1 MKSTPKINFSQWWYE
16 LDQRA
21 KIALLVLFGL
31 LMVAL
36 CVVVILAVMSV
47 VQGGPAPTPT
57 PVPPPTAAPTKAPP
71 TPTPAPT
78 DTPAPTETP
87 TQEPTPTPPADAQGD
102 AGAYADGAAVE
113 DAPVGIDIRA
123 ASPGLDLTLA
133 LQSTQGVPDALDGW
147 AGDDEALLW
156 IALHEPIP
164 DPPTDYT
171 EWLYVLDLD
180 GDTETGRPPG
190 AARINPD
197 LGVEVALAVY
207 YDPATDAYATYL
219 LVWDSAQAAW
229 ANTGVEVRIFVD
241 DSRTVVGL
249 AVSLDALTQA
259 VETTSGVTVVP
270 EGAKGRAAALSGKGE
285 QRVIDF
291 FPDLPPE

>member
-31 LMVAL
+31 LLVAL
-36 CVVVILAVMSV
+36 CVVVVLAVMSV
-47 VQGGPAPTPT
+47 VQGGPAQTPTPT
-57 PVPPPTAAPTKAPP
+57 PPPTTAPTKAPP

-78 DTPAPTETP
+78 DTPAPTATP
-87 TQEPTPTPPADAQGD
+87 TQEPTPTPPVDAQDDIGT
-102 AGAYADGAAVE
+102 YADGEPVE
-113 DAPVGIDIRA
+113 DAPLGIDVRA

-133 LQSTQGVPDALDGW
+133 LQPTQGVPDALAGW

-156 IALHEPIP
+156 ITLHEPIP
-164 DPPTDYT
+164 DPPTAYT

-180 GDTETGRPPG
+180 GDAETGRPPG

-219 LVWDSAQAAW
+219 LVWDTAQATW
-229 ANTGVEVRIFVD
+229 ANAGVEMRTFVD

-259 VETTSGVTVVP
+259 VETTSGVTVAL
-270 EGAKGRAAALSGKGE
+270 ENARGRAAALSGTGE

-291 FPDLPPE
+291 FPDLPAE